1 MNTWNLENIKDLTGK
16 NIIITGSNT
25 GLGFATAKVISSK
38 GGNVILACR
47 SLERAQDAKDKILKS
62 YPNASL
68 DIILLDLGDLSKVDT
83 FAKEYKEKYNTLDI
97 LINNAG
103 VMTTPY
109 MTTKD
114 GFEFQNGINH
124 LGHFALTSH
133 LFDLLKTTKDSRL
146 VIVSSIAHKGANI
159 NLDNYMYKNL
169 KEYTPMKSYKQSKL
183 SNLLFMYELN
193 RRIKDKDF
201 DVKVLAAHPGV
212 SRTDLTRYIL
222 KGILAILAL
231 PIMMLFTQSAAKG
244 AQPQLRAALDPDAKT
259 GEFYG
264 PSGYKE
270 MKGKAVLVKAEA
282 KAHNEQ
288 NAKDLWELSE
298 KLTGVKF
305 SI

>member
-1 MNTWNLENIKDLTGK
+1 MNSWNIENTKDLTGK

-25 GLGFATAKVISSK
+25 GLGFATAKEISGK

-47 SLERAQDAKDKILKS
+47 SLQRAQDAKNKILES
-62 YPNASL
+62 HPNANI
-68 DIILLDLGDLSKVDT
+68 DIILLDLGDLSKVES
-83 FAKEYKEKYNTLDI
+83 FAKAYKAKYKTLDI

-109 MTTKD
+109 MTTED

-124 LGHFALTSH
+124 LGHFALTAQ

-146 VIVSSIAHKGANI
+146 VIISSIAHKGGEV
-159 NLDNYMYKNL
+159 NLENYMYEGS
-169 KEYTPMKSYKQSKL
+169 KEYTPMKSYRQSKL

-193 RRIKDKDF
+193 RRIKDKDL
-201 DVKVLAAHPGV
+201 DIKVLAAHPGV
-212 SRTDLTRYIL
+212 SRTELARYML
-222 KGILAILAL
+222 KGIKAIIAFPL
-231 PIMMLFTQSAAKG
+231 MYLFTQSASKG

-264 PSGYKE
+264 PSGFKE
-270 MKGKAVLVKAEA
+270 MKGNAVLVNAEPN
-282 KAHNEQ
+282 AHNEQ
-288 NAKDLWELSE
+288 DAKDLWDLSE

-305 SI
+305 DI